1 MNFKEQIAK
10 IIEKHEIS
18 LELLD
23 EYEISTEQEDKINK
37 IEQRLWEQ

>member
-10 IIEKHEIS
+10 IILDHEIS

-23 EYEISTEQEDKINK
+23 EFEPTKDQLEKMDSIEERYLEQ
-37 IEQRLWEQ
+37 